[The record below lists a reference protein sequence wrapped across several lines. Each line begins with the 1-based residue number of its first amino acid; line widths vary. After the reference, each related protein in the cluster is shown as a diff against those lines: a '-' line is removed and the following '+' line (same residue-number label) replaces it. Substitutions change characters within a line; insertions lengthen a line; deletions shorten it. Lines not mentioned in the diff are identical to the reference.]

1 VRIREQLNLIKGR
14 EEFQPYAASVLED
27 KAHEWFEVDRP
38 SHFMLFAKKVR
49 PEKKAFIPAVLHA
62 DDTSRIQTVD
72 RRSLPIFYELIKEFE
87 RLTNVPLLLN
97 TSFNRKGEPIVC
109 SPEDAL
115 ECFFASPLE
124 YLAIGGF
131 LIEK

>member
-38 SHFMLFAKKVR
+38 SRFMLFAKKVR
-49 PEKKAFIPAVLHA
+49 SEKKAFIPAVLHA

-72 RRSLPIFYELIKEFE
+72 RYSLPIFYELIKEFE

-115 ECFFASPLE
+115 ECFFASPLK
-124 YLAIGGF
+124 YLAIGSF
-131 LIEK
+131 LVEK